1 MSFSLQ
7 FIYKYKVCNYILTL
21 SIGFSICG
29 MCTPRVDIIYN
40 NYIKCCIVI
49 IAIIV
54 IIIIY
59 LFISRKCDQP
69 VKDILIMEGSVIN
82 KHIVD

>member
-1 MSFSLQ
+1 MLLHINTLYRFFYLWNVYTKSRHNLQ
-7 FIYKYKVCNYILTL
+7 
-21 SIGFSICG
+21 
-29 MCTPRVDIIYN
+29 
-40 NYIKCCIVI
+40 YIKCCIAI